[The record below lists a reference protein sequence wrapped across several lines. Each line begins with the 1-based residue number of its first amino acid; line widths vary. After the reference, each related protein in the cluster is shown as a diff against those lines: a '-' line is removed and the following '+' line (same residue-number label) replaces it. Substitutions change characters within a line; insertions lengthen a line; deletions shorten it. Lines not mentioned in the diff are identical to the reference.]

1 MVVVASIYFVQMYSG
16 LVHQYLSIPWY
27 LRGQER
33 MPFQARELV
42 RYPLML
48 ASHSHLL
55 QRIASGH
62 QVVNS
67 PEMLMLEIVSCIS
80 LLLAGWAS
88 VKIYR
93 FAAPH
98 GRVPYLPWAI
108 LVILCLFD
116 LFCSASYAFPYD
128 LPAVMFLGWGTYF
141 VLTRNFAWLLPVFIV
156 GTVNRETTLFLIFI
170 ALMVAMTQDGKL
182 RFRAM
187 TRKDVFQLL
196 TLTLIWVI
204 IYGILHHL
212 YRGNPSEGGL
222 RVMSNLHYLAKP
234 QCWPWILSGSA
245 FLLPY
250 VYMKRSSICCEPLR
264 ACLLVLPFWVLLL
277 LAVGQIL
284 ELRIYA
290 DISVLIA
297 VAAALI
303 LSAEISPAIVA
314 LEQPAS
320 IGRAG
325 VDEAQ

>member
-16 LVHQYLSIPWY
+16 LVHQYLNLSWY
-27 LRGQER
+27 MRGLER
-33 MPFQARELV
+33 MPFQARELM
-42 RYPLML
+42 RYPLLL
-48 ASHSHLL
+48 ATHSNLL
-55 QRIASGH
+55 QRVASGH
-62 QVVNS
+62 QVVNT
-67 PEMLMLEIVSCIS
+67 PELLMLEIVSCIS

-93 FAAPH
+93 FAAPR

-141 VLTRNFAWLLPVFIV
+141 VLTRKFAWLLPIFIL
-156 GTVNRETTLFLIFI
+156 GTFNRETTLFLILI
-170 ALMVAMTQDGKL
+170 ALVVAIAKDGKVRL
-182 RFRAM
+182 SAL

-196 TLTLIWVI
+196 TLALIWVG
-204 IYGILHHL
+204 IYVYLHHL
-212 YRGNPSEGGL
+212 YSGSPSEGGF
-222 RVMSNLHYLAKP
+222 RVMLNLHYLAKP
-234 QCWPWILSGSA
+234 EYWPRILSGSA

-250 VYMKRSSICCEPLR
+250 VYLKRSKIHCEPLR
-264 ACLLVLPFWVLLL
+264 VCLLVLPFWVLLL

-303 LSAEISPAIVA
+303 LSEEIAASATE
-314 LEQPAS
+314 LEESGS
-320 IGRAG
+320 IACTNK
-325 VDEAQ
+325 EAK